1 MQLREFRMDDY
12 QQVIAVWQ
20 ATGLRVGRT
29 ETQEGIRKKLERDSD
44 LFLVAQDGDRIVGVV
59 LGSYDGRRGWINRLA
74 VAPDHQG
81 AGIGLRLVAE
91 VEARLKAR
99 GCRKVNLLIV
109 PSNAKV
115 QGFYA
120 RLGYGVD
127 ELIFMEKWLG

>member
-1 MQLREFRMDDY
+1 MQLREFQMDDY

-20 ATGLRVGRT
+20 ATGLKVGRT
-29 ETQEGIRKKLERDSD
+29 ETQEGIRKKLERDAD
-44 LFLVAQDGDRIVGVV
+44 LFLVVQDGDRIVGVV

-74 VAPDHQG
+74 VVPDHQG
-81 AGIGLRLVAE
+81 AGLGLRLVAE
-91 VEARLKAR
+91 VETRLKAR
-99 GCRKVNLLIV
+99 GCRKVNLHIE

-120 RLGYGVD
+120 RLGYRVD

>member
-20 ATGLRVGRT
+20 ATGLKVGRT

-74 VAPDHQG
+74 VVPAHQG
-81 AGIGLRLVAE
+81 AGLGLRLVAE
-91 VEARLKAR
+91 VETRLKAR
-99 GCRKVNLLIV
+99 GCQKVNLLIE
-109 PSNAKV
+109 PSNARV
-115 QGFYA
+115 QGFYE
-120 RLGYGVD
+120 RLGYNTD
-127 ELIFMEKWLG
+127 ELIFMEKWLA